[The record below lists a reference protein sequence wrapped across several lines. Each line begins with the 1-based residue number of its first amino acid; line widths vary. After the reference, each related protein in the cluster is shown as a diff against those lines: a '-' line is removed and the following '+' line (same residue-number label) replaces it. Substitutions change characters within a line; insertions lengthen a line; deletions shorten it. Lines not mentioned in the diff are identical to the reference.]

1 MGGRKKTEASGSN
14 DKRVETRR
22 TTDTNPALYWELW
35 LEVAR
40 RAIEQASGMAITL
53 ERPAATV
60 AARPLCVW
68 SEFMISG
75 EIQGSLAFGI
85 PADSRELPQAF
96 APMLRTSGDG
106 AEWQDLVSE
115 IGAAWCRALEEQL
128 GVRCRLEQNERARA
142 LQDPSPHENFFA
154 LMRSGEWAL
163 PVWLAAD
170 LRPVQSLTD
179 TSGPSRGSKR
189 NTAAVDP
196 LSAEVGPNLD
206 LLLDIELQA
215 SLRFGSREM
224 ALHEVLDLNTGD
236 VVSLDRTIHAP
247 VDLVVGDRIVARG
260 QVVLVNGNYGLRV
273 TEVAEPR
280 KRLETIRCLF

>member
-1 MGGRKKTEASGSN
+1 MGGRKKTEAKGSN
-14 DKRVETRR
+14 DKSVETRR
-22 TTDTNPALYWELW
+22 ATDADPARYWELW

-40 RAIEQASGMAITL
+40 KAIEQVSGIAITL
-53 ERPAATV
+53 ERPAATA

-68 SEFMISG
+68 SEFKISG

-96 APMLRTSGDG
+96 APMLRTTGNG
-106 AEWQDLVSE
+106 GKWQDLVSE

-128 GVRCRLEQNERARA
+128 DVRCRLEQSERAKA
-142 LQDPSPHENFFA
+142 LQEGSPHENFFA

-163 PVWLAAD
+163 PVWLAVD
-170 LRPVQSLTD
+170 LRPVQSDASD
-179 TSGPSRGSKR
+179 TLRGSKR
-189 NTAAVDP
+189 NGAAVDA
-196 LSAEVGPNLD
+196 LSPEVGPNLD

>member
-1 MGGRKKTEASGSN
+1 MGGRKKTEAKGSN
-14 DKRVETRR
+14 DQSIETRR
-22 TTDTNPALYWELW
+22 ATDADPARYWELW

-40 RAIEQASGMAITL
+40 KAIEQVSGIAITL
-53 ERPAATV
+53 ERPAATA

-68 SEFMISG
+68 SEFKISG

-96 APMLRTSGDG
+96 APMLRTTGNG
-106 AEWQDLVSE
+106 GKWQDLVSE

-128 GVRCRLEQNERARA
+128 GVRCRLEQSERAKA
-142 LQDPSPHENFFA
+142 LQEGSPHENFFA

-163 PVWLAAD
+163 PVWLAVD
-170 LRPVQSLTD
+170 LRPVQSD
-179 TSGPSRGSKR
+179 ASGALQGSKR
-189 NTAAVDP
+189 NNAAVDAI
-196 LSAEVGPNLD
+196 SHEVGHNLD

>member
-1 MGGRKKTEASGSN
+1 MGGKKKQEVGGSN
-14 DKRVETRR
+14 DKRVETAR
-22 TTDTNPALYWELW
+22 TTDADPAVYWELW

-40 RAIEQASGMAITL
+40 KAIEQVSGIAITL
-53 ERPAATV
+53 ERPAATA

-68 SEFMISG
+68 SEFTISG

-96 APMLRTSGDG
+96 APMLRTTGNG
-106 AEWQDLVSE
+106 GKWQDLVSE

-128 GVRCRLEQNERARA
+128 GVRCRLEQSERARA
-142 LQDPSPHENFFA
+142 LQDGSPHENFFA

-163 PVWLAAD
+163 PVWLAVD
-170 LRPVQSLTD
+170 LRPVQSD
-179 TSGPSRGSKR
+179 ASGALRGSKR
-189 NTAAVDP
+189 NGAAVDA
-196 LSAEVGPNLD
+196 LSPEVGPNLD